1 MAYCSVSLTGIAGAC
16 DTSKGGLKK
25 VYLANFQ
32 EGVFTVEDG
41 AVTGV
46 DSGVTFYEYNFK
58 KGVCSMTSTLNVDP
72 ANGVNFVSTELVL
85 QFNKMDTAKRLE
97 ISALATGDLVGIAV
111 DANGKYYA
119 LGVES
124 PMTATAGTAQTG
136 AARTDGNFYQIT
148 LGDEQ
153 DSYPMILTAEA
164 IEEIV
169 VSE

>member
-1 MAYCSVSLTGIAGAC
+1 MPYCSVSLTGSAGSC

-25 VYLANFQ
+25 VYLASYKEN
-32 EGVFTVEDG
+32 VFTVSGDT
-41 AVTGV
+41 VTDV

-72 ANGVNFVSTELVL
+72 ANGVNYVSTELLL
-85 QFNKMDTAKRLE
+85 QFNKMDTAKRIE
-97 ISALATGDLVGIAV
+97 ISALSTGDLVGIAV
-111 DANGKYYA
+111 DANHQYYA

-124 PMTATAGTAQTG
+124 PMTATGGTGQTG

-153 DSYPMILTAEA
+153 DTYPLLLDDDA
-164 IEEIV
+164 IASITIA
-169 VSE
+169 S

>member
-25 VYLANFQ
+25 VYLTNF
-32 EGVFTVEDG
+32 EDDVFEVSGGTISG
-41 AVTGV
+41 IKT
-46 DSGVTFYEYNFK
+46 GVTFYEYNFK

-85 QFNKMDTAKRLE
+85 QFNKMDTAKRIE
-97 ISALATGDLVGIAV
+97 VSALATGDLVGIVV
-111 DANGKYYA
+111 DANNHYFA

-124 PMTATAGTAQTG
+124 PLTATAGTSQTG

-148 LGDEQ
+148 LADEQ
-153 DSYPMILTAEA
+153 DSYPMILTDEA
-164 IEEIV
+164 IADITVTE
-169 VSE
+169 